1 MKKKN
6 VFIVIFII
14 LLLVMAIWIFYHFM
28 NNSRTYVLNLP
39 QLEKLESISLE
50 KDTTVKTISENE
62 EIEDILNVLKGNG
75 RTTKSESIQDSPVNT
90 SSKIR
95 VNFHFKESGTST
107 VFVYEKNDKYYIE
120 QPYNGIYRISMDE
133 YNSIEKY
140 VM

>member
-62 EIEDILNVLKGNG
+62 EIEEPQRVKAY
-75 RTTKSESIQDSPVNT
+75 
-90 SSKIR
+90 KIAL
-95 VNFHFKESGTST
+95 
-107 VFVYEKNDKYYIE
+107 
-120 QPYNGIYRISMDE
+120 
-133 YNSIEKY
+133 
-140 VM
+140 